1 MKQVCLS
8 VFVAVYKSSK
18 SAFALVGGI
27 LTILGSFGCILLSL
41 FFVNGFIYNWG
52 EYPNSP
58 TDYWALFI
66 GMLSLLSFILGVIG
80 GIMALSRKSF
90 ALAAVGSSL
99 VAVEAFVVIL
109 YLFVRIS
116 SVADVLPV
124 FYAWNFTFYYTAF
137 LLVMLGVLGVIFVVV
152 ARREFR

>member
-1 MKQVCLS
+1 M
-8 VFVAVYKSSK
+8 
-18 SAFALVGGI
+18 
-27 LTILGSFGCILLSL
+27 
-41 FFVNGFIYNWG
+41 
-52 EYPNSP
+52 
-58 TDYWALFI
+58 
-66 GMLSLLSFILGVIG
+66 
-80 GIMALSRKSF
+80 LSRKSF

-124 FYAWNFTFYYTAF
+124 FTLGILLFVTPLF
-137 LLVMLGVLGVIFVVV
+137 LLAMLGVLGVIFVVV